1 MTSSRIMCG
10 AVVLSRELRRQADV
24 AGTEGLPDNDRRRPH
39 RPHRH
44 PRRRMI
50 QSGLIRNVLFIR
62 YKTGG
67 DKGVGDMRDND
78 DNPLS

>member
-39 RPHRH
+39 RH

-50 QSGLIRNVLFIR
+50 QSGLIRNVIFIS
-62 YKTGG
+62 YKTGE
-67 DKGVGDMRDND
+67 DKGVGDMRGQ
-78 DNPLS
+78 